1 MSSNWQLVKLGS
13 VIDLLSGFAFK
24 SSEYKES
31 GHFLMR
37 IANVQDGFISLEK
50 PKFVSL
56 NSKTSRFELFAG
68 DILTSLTGNVGRVA
82 LLTEDHL
89 PAALNQRVAKI
100 KVKDPAELDS
110 SFLLWFLK
118 SEMFSGHLINASHGT
133 AQANVSPREINEVPF
148 FLPPLDEQKRIVSI
162 LDQAFEG
169 LDRARANAEANLQSA
184 REMFDSSVEQLINPP
199 DGTFEERRFG
209 DLLDFLNGH
218 AFKSG
223 DSVRASNV
231 QVLRMGNLYRNQ
243 LDIDRGAVFYPEN
256 FKTQYEKYAL
266 KAGDVVLTLT
276 GTSGKKDYGFAVEV
290 PVVQRTLLL
299 NQRIAK
305 LIVVDHD
312 RIDLSFMVF
321 QLRSKSFLDRLYSS
335 ANGTR
340 QANLSTAAIKEFM
353 IKVPPMQKQKEIA
366 SKLLDLSQNI
376 DEMKTGLETKLNDL
390 MQLRESLLQKAFS
403 GELT

>member
-1 MSSNWQLVKLGS
+1 MKNGWNLCTLGNTFATVTGTTPSKSKTEFYGDNIPFVKPPE
-13 VIDLLSGFAFK
+13 LLDSQVEN
-24 SSEYKES
+24 SQDSLSEE
-31 GHFLMR
+31 GRRVAR
-37 IANVQDGFISLEK
+37 IAPSGSILISCIGNLGK
-50 PKFVSL
+50 IGIATRDVAFNQQINAILPDQSKAHPKFMFYQALSPLFRSQLDSLATGTTVSIV
-56 NSKTSRFELFAG
+56 NKSRFNSI
-68 DILTSLTGNVGRVA
+68 DVV
-82 LLTEDHL
+82 
-89 PAALNQRVAKI
+89 
-100 KVKDPAELDS
+100 
-110 SFLLWFLK
+110 
-118 SEMFSGHLINASHGT
+118 
-133 AQANVSPREINEVPF
+133 
-148 FLPPLDEQKRIVSI
+148 LPPLDEQKRIVSI
-162 LDQAFEG
+162 LDQAFKG
-169 LDRARANAEANLQSA
+169 LDRARANAEANLESA

-276 GTSGKKDYGFAVEV
+276 GTSGKKDYGFAVEI

-305 LIVVDHD
+305 LIVVDHN

>member
-1 MSSNWQLVKLGS
+1 MSTEYPKVTLGS
-13 VIDLLSGFAFK
+13 ICTITAGQSPKASYYNDEGHGLPFYQGK
-24 SSEYKES
+24 KEFTKRYL
-31 GHFLMR
+31 G
-37 IANVQDGFISLEK
+37 K
-50 PKFVSL
+50 PSVWTKETT
-56 NSKTSRFELFAG
+56 KEAQPG
-68 DILTSLTGNVGRVA
+68 DILMSVRAPVGPINEAVEKICIGRGLASIRPGPNILKDYLWFA
-82 LLTEDHL
+82 LLWLQPEITGHSGAVFNSINKAGIE
-89 PAALNQRVAKI
+89 ALI
-100 KVKDPAELDS
+100 
-110 SFLLWFLK
+110 
-118 SEMFSGHLINASHGT
+118 
-133 AQANVSPREINEVPF
+133 VP
-148 FLPPLDEQKRIVSI
+148 LPPLDEQKRIVSI

-169 LDRARANAEANLQSA
+169 LDRARANAEANLESA

-276 GTSGKKDYGFAVEV
+276 GTSGKKDYGFAVEI

-305 LIVVDHD
+305 LIVVAHD

-353 IKVPPMQKQKEIA
+353 IKVPPMHKQKEIA